1 MVRIMKKQK
10 QTPFE
15 LFMSNLIKKIGILI
29 LKKINKWEEKQKE
42 KRIFN
47 KQVKYNIKKNREY
60 AKIKNVKRH
69 PLTDNKGDL
78 Y

>member
-1 MVRIMKKQK
+1 MKKQK

-15 LFMSNLIKKIGILI
+15 LFMSNLIKKFGIFL
-29 LKKINKWEEKQKE
+29 LEKINKWKEKQKE
-42 KRIFN
+42 KQIFN

-60 AKIKNVKRH
+60 AKIKNIKRH
-69 PLTDNKGDL
+69 SLTDNKL

>member
-15 LFMSNLIKKIGILI
+15 LFMSNLIKKFGIFL
-29 LKKINKWEEKQKE
+29 LEKINKWKAKQKE
-42 KRIFN
+42 KQIFN
-47 KQVKYNIKKNREY
+47 NQVKYNIKKNREY
-60 AKIKNVKRH
+60 AKIKNIKRH
-69 PLTDNKGDL
+69 SLTDNKL